1 MCCCLFLLLRRDWR
15 ALGWTA
21 AVGAALVLVTLADVG
36 WTPFA
41 AFFDNLPKLLSGEAF
56 PALRNAV
63 ANAIAI
69 NESVPGLVFK
79 LGLFGVPDMGFA
91 ASKIVGWVYTLAV
104 IGATAWMAL
113 YARDRAKDPL
123 VWIAILLLATLRS
136 PFLPFYA
143 VFPPLWLAT
152 LIVAMAWRRTG
163 VLWSTV
169 AMAIVLSF
177 TFGPNAVSPQVNAIA
192 TLMHTIAA
200 LVLAMMAARLAR
212 EQTPVAVAAPAP
224 SVGAPVPA

>member
-1 MCCCLFLLLRRDWR
+1 VLLLFLLLRRDWR

-21 AVGAALVLVTLADVG
+21 AVGATLMLVTLADVG

-56 PALRNAV
+56 PGLKN

-79 LGLFGVPDMGFA
+79 LGLFGVPDMSFA
-91 ASKIVGWVYTLAV
+91 ASRVVGWAYTLVV

-113 YARDRAKDPL
+113 YARDRTKDPL
-123 VWIAILLLATLRS
+123 LWVAILLLATLRS

-152 LIVAMAWRRTG
+152 LLAAVAWRRPG
-163 VLWSTV
+163 VLWSTI
-169 AMAIVLSF
+169 ALSIVLAF
-177 TFGPNAVSPQVNAIA
+177 AFGQSAVSPQVNAIA
-192 TLMHTIAA
+192 TLTHTIAA
-200 LVLAMMAARLAR
+200 LVLAVMAARLAR
-212 EQTPVAVAAPAP
+212 QQAAVAAPAR